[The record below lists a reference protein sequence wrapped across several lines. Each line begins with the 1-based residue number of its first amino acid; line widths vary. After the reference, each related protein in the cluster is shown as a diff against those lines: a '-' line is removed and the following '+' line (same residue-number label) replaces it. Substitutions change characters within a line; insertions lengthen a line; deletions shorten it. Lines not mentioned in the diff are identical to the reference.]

1 MTYAL
6 HRVTQKSYSDG
17 TTPTVRYGY
26 DAIAPSGCT
35 PPALTINNG
44 VGRRTSMCDAAG
56 AEAWSYDAI
65 GRAQTDRRTTNSI
78 TKDTLYGYNLDGS
91 IATLTYPG
99 GRMIT
104 YQPGG
109 AGRPLWAKDLA
120 SGISYVTGTCGPTS
134 AGVCYAPQ
142 GSAASLQNG
151 ASIVSTLYYNSRLQP
166 CRISVKSSGT
176 APTQCSDTTNIGNV
190 LDFSYNFSVGTAD
203 NGNVVSIANNR
214 DTNRMQNF
222 TYDSMNRIATA
233 YTSGNLWG
241 ETFQID
247 QWDNLNKILPY
258 SSKPQ
263 PENLNQMAGNNN
275 RFTGMSYDAAG
286 NLLNDGAS
294 TYFYDAENQIKTG
307 AGVTYQRP
315 NDFVD
320 LLYRDF
326 SVNLT
331 TVPVGIG
338 QVQWVVFDVGVEV
351 ECLRVLEIGVGNGS
365 WLR

>member
-1 MTYAL
+1 MNGRFT
-6 HRVTQKSYSDG
+6 RIRW
-17 TTPTVRYGY
+17 TPAKR
-26 DAIAPSGCT
+26 
-35 PPALTINNG
+35 NK
-44 VGRRTSMCDAAG
+44 
-56 AEAWSYDAI
+56 
-65 GRAQTDRRTTNSI
+65 I
-78 TKDTLYGYNLDGS
+78 TGEIWVPDKL
-91 IATLTYPG
+91 
-99 GRMIT
+99 
-104 YQPGG
+104 
-109 AGRPLWAKDLA
+109 
-120 SGISYVTGTCGPTS
+120 
-134 AGVCYAPQ
+134 
-142 GSAASLQNG
+142 
-151 ASIVSTLYYNSRLQP
+151 RL
-166 CRISVKSSGT
+166 R
-176 APTQCSDTTNIGNV
+176 
-190 LDFSYNFSVGTAD
+190 
-203 NGNVVSIANNR
+203 
-214 DTNRMQNF
+214 
-222 TYDSMNRIATA
+222 
-233 YTSGNLWG
+233 
-241 ETFQID
+241 ETFQIN
-247 QWDNLNKILPY
+247 QWGNLNKILPY
-258 SSKPQ
+258 SGKPQ